1 MVRKDDNLTD
11 LYCIFN
17 CDVLGDPKPII
28 KDQNE
33 VNEAAWM
40 SLPDLKINFD
50 TPDYTRYIISHAL
63 AKGNGLKIDHQ
74 WNAERLKLGR
84 FLKYEHFI

>member
-33 VNEAAWM
+33 VNEVA
-40 SLPDLKINFD
+40 
-50 TPDYTRYIISHAL
+50 
-63 AKGNGLKIDHQ
+63 
-74 WNAERLKLGR
+74 
-84 FLKYEHFI
+84 